1 MPHERSGPTSEPM
14 FKEFR
19 EFAIK
24 GNVVDMAVGIMIG
37 AAFSTMVKS
46 LVDDV
51 IMPPIGLLTGGLDFS
66 SRFVVLQDG
75 STAAPSPS
83 LEAAQEAGAVVLRW
97 GLFVN
102 ATVSLLL
109 VAMVLF
115 FLVRWVNRLRRPE
128 TPPAPTTR
136 ACPFCRSHIDE
147 VASRCPQC
155 TSEVEPVKA
164 EPAG

>member
-1 MPHERSGPTSEPM
+1 M

-66 SRFVVLQDG
+66 SRFIVLREG
-75 STAAPSPS
+75 TSAAPYAS
-83 LEAAQEAGAVVLRW
+83 LDAAQEAGAVVLRW
-97 GLFVN
+97 GQFLN
-102 ATVSLLL
+102 TAVSLVL

-115 FLVRWVNRLRRPE
+115 FLVRWINRLRRPE
-128 TPPAPTTR
+128 TEPAPTTR

-147 VASRCPQC
+147 EASRCPQC
-155 TSEVEPVKA
+155 TSEVEPEKA
-164 EPAG
+164 AAKS